1 MELTVTPMEGLLVLQ
16 TLPFQDARGGF
27 QKPLNADFFRE
38 HGLATDFKEFYYSV
52 NRKGVIRGMHF
63 QTPPCDHEKLVYV
76 SRGRILD
83 VVLDIRKGS
92 ATYGKYFETELNAS
106 DGCALYIPRGFAHGF
121 CAMEEGS
128 VVNYAQTSCY
138 DREHDCGIL
147 YSSFGYTWP
156 AEDPVLSPRDGS
168 FPAFQDFNS
177 PF

>member
-1 MELTVTPMEGLLVLQ
+1 MELTVTPMEGLLILQ

-27 QKPLNADFFRE
+27 QKPFNADFFRE

-106 DGCALYIPRGFAHGF
+106 DGCAFYIPRGFAHGF
-121 CAMEEGS
+121 CALEEES

>member
-27 QKPLNADFFRE
+27 QKPFNADFFRE

-83 VVLDIRKGS
+83 VVLDIRKES
-92 ATYGKYFETELNAS
+92 VTYGKYFETELNAS

-121 CAMEEGS
+121 CALEEES

-138 DREHDCGIL
+138 DREHDCGIR

-156 AEDPVLSPRDGS
+156 AEDPVLSPRDSS

>member
-1 MELTVTPMEGLLVLQ
+1 MEMTVTPMEGLLVLQ

-27 QKPLNADFFRE
+27 QKPFNADFFRE

-121 CAMEEGS
+121 CALEEES

>member
-1 MELTVTPMEGLLVLQ
+1 MELTVTPMEGLLILQ

-27 QKPLNADFFRE
+27 QKPFNADFFRE

-121 CAMEEGS
+121 CALEEES

>member
-27 QKPLNADFFRE
+27 QKPFNADFFRE

-121 CAMEEGS
+121 CALEEES